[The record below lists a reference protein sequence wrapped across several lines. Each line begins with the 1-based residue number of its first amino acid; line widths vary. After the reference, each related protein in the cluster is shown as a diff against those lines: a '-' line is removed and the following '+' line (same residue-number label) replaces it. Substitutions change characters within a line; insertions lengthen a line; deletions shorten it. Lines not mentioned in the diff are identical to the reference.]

1 MPFLEAKYGKWKQL
15 FEPFIVANQR
25 IEATLA
31 RLSSDALI
39 CDVGAGGRRITPDI
53 VTVDAFWA
61 KDTDILSDA
70 ARLGIADDTF
80 DCVFCT
86 GTLEHLPDP
95 WKSTREIA
103 RITKPGGL
111 VHIDTPFMQGYHS
124 DPHDYW
130 RFTQDGLRKLF
141 EDFEKVESGVHIG
154 PASGLSWIFVCFCQ
168 AFARGPFMRKIMF
181 RLGRLLAF
189 PWKYLDTLLVK
200 SPYSYLAAGGVYFV
214 GRKPIVTFNGEECHD
229 TVC

>member
-1 MPFLEAKYGKWKQL
+1 MPFFEAKYGKWNRMW
-15 FEPFIVANQR
+15 EPFIIANPR

-31 RLSSDALI
+31 RLSDGALI

-61 KDTDILSDA
+61 TDTDILSDA
-70 ARLGIADDTF
+70 ACLGIADGAF

-95 WKSTREIA
+95 WGSAREIA

-111 VHIDTPFMQGYHS
+111 IHIDTPFMQGYHG

-141 EDFEKVESGVHIG
+141 ADFEEVECGVHIG
-154 PASGLSWIFVCFCQ
+154 PASGLSWIFLCFLQ
-168 AFARGPFMRKIMF
+168 AFARRPITRKILF
-181 RLGRLLAF
+181 RIGRVLVF
-189 PWKYLDTLLVK
+189 PVKYLDTLLVK

-214 GRKPIVTFNGEECHD
+214 GRKPVAASDGEE
-229 TVC
+229 VNI